1 MRHIKSLVLLVPLAG
16 ALVPSIAFAQDD
28 DAGVEVAYRWKVK
41 TEWPI
46 PIDIDVCGNGDCPTA

>member
-16 ALVPSIAFAQDD
+16 VLAPSVAFAQDGD
-28 DAGVEVAYRWKVK
+28 EVAYRVKVK

-46 PIDIDVCGNGDCPTA
+46 PIDIDVCGNGDCPATA